1 MTSLKFG
8 IVYWIATA
16 SLVMYSILFLASVY
30 QYARHRRINE
40 KRTKSNFNQCKLTFF
55 AVLAISSAASIP
67 LWVACVAYGGP
78 DDCQWDGAGYAV
90 CWSLHLIALTGF
102 SCCVGIPT
110 IMWSD
115 IVNGYDHKS
124 FLKSFCDWNID
135 STRVCFL
142 VFAFCYILNELLT
155 VISMIVWMDPS
166 DAEKYL
172 EGNEVYGIGTFI
184 EPIIIC
190 LFAGGCLVIGI
201 RLQLYVRRVRLS
213 ANTQRR
219 LLWQL
224 NSVLTVVTLSYL
236 TRAAFIFNL
245 RSHYNDNIFNCSYA
259 VWIVC
264 THWLPHVLCSLC
276 LLLIM
281 SRAGTHGYCCCW
293 WGHAVEYEEV
303 DAKEGWAREKG
314 SPSRGRGKKRQGG
327 RRHRSRSKERIQ
339 SRRVFSTSVDS
350 GGEEALDAPLLGA
363 DAECE
368 QGDSE
373 GYDND
378 FDYEYDDDD
387 DSGEGSSSYMNEE
400 EEEWEEDLMMGGNGR
415 EDEEADNEDSFRDSY
430 RTDYVDSEYD
440 VNIALYDNVRV

>member
-1 MTSLKFG
+1 
-8 IVYWIATA
+8 
-16 SLVMYSILFLASVY
+16 MYAILFLASIN
-30 QYARHRRINE
+30 QYAKHRKIDVQRR
-40 KRTKSNFNQCKLTFF
+40 KGHFNHCKLTFF
-55 AVLAISSAASIP
+55 AMLAISSAASLP

-78 DDCQWDGAGYAV
+78 DDCQWNGPGYAV

-124 FLKSFCDWNID
+124 FLKSFWGKNID
-135 STRVCFL
+135 STRICFL
-142 VFAFCYILNELLT
+142 IFAFCYIINELLT
-155 VISMIVWMDPS
+155 VVSMIVWMDPN
-166 DAEKYL
+166 DTEKYL
-172 EGNEVYGIGTFI
+172 EGNEVYGVGTFI

-190 LFAGGCLVIGI
+190 LFAGGCLIIGI
-201 RLQLYVRRVRLS
+201 RLQLYVRRVQLS

-245 RSHYNDNIFNCSYA
+245 RSHYNDSIFNCSYA

-281 SRAGTHGYCCCW
+281 SRAGASGHCCCW
-293 WGHAVEYEEV
+293 GGYTGGYEKVKVKRARAPSHRGHVRGGGLDSRPNHSKEGYADRILGTSAEDDTLDMVTSPLLEEGGAVEDFYYDDFEYENEDDDYV
-303 DAKEGWAREKG
+303 GGGE
-314 SPSRGRGKKRQGG
+314 GRGFNTY
-327 RRHRSRSKERIQ
+327 
-339 SRRVFSTSVDS
+339 VN
-350 GGEEALDAPLLGA
+350 
-363 DAECE
+363 
-368 QGDSE
+368 GDD
-373 GYDND
+373 G
-378 FDYEYDDDD
+378 
-387 DSGEGSSSYMNEE
+387 
-400 EEEWEEDLMMGGNGR
+400 EEEWEEDLMMGEYGAEGTYYD
-415 EDEEADNEDSFRDSY
+415 EDYHEGSFRDSY

-440 VNIALYDNVRV
+440 VNIALN